1 MENYSV
7 MDTVWILMSTV
18 LVFIMQAG
26 FMLLETGLTRKKNLA
41 NVAVEN
47 LMDFACGVI
56 AFLLVGFRLMYGKGS
71 VPYFPKTAYMAFT
84 MMFCATAATIVTG
97 AVVGRV
103 KFKAYLIFTVCVS
116 AIIYPIAGHWVWGQ
130 GWLSRLSI
138 GEFTGFTDFAGGAV
152 VHTVGGAAALVA
164 SMMVGPRIGKFH
176 NGKSNVIAGHD
187 IKAATL
193 GTFILWIG
201 WLGFNTG
208 SVLSIEN
215 NIEEAATI
223 FLNTNISAVFAAVSA
238 MVFSWIRFNK
248 PDVTMILSGTLGG
261 LVAITAGCSEVSQM
275 GAMIIGIVAGVL
287 TVVMIEVID
296 SRFKVDDPVGAVVV
310 HGICGIFGTIAV
322 GLFAKNG
329 GLFTT
334 GHLERLGIQL
344 IGILAIVVWTSIV
357 SGIILFIIKKTVGLR
372 VSADAEIKGLD
383 WSEHGI
389 PYDNVD
395 LAEINDYVPK
405 IEELVDVENAVPVE
419 SFAEPEVDQSKAAI
433 TKLEIVARP
442 EKFSALKEALN
453 EIGVTGMTV
462 TNVMGCGIQKGS
474 TEFYRGVSSEVYLRP
489 KIQIN
494 IVVTKVPVERVV
506 EAVRQTL
513 YTGHIGDGKIF
524 IYTVKNV
531 IKIRTDERG
540 YSALQGADD

>member
-1 MENYSV
+1 
-7 MDTVWILMSTV
+7 
-18 LVFIMQAG
+18 
-26 FMLLETGLTRKKNLA
+26 
-41 NVAVEN
+41 
-47 LMDFACGVI
+47 
-56 AFLLVGFRLMYGKGS
+56 
-71 VPYFPKTAYMAFT
+71 MA
-84 MMFCATAATIVTG
+84 
-97 AVVGRV
+97 
-103 KFKAYLIFTVCVS
+103 
-116 AIIYPIAGHWVWGQ
+116 
-130 GWLSRLSI
+130 
-138 GEFTGFTDFAGGAV
+138 
-152 VHTVGGAAALVA
+152 
-164 SMMVGPRIGKFH
+164 
-176 NGKSNVIAGHD
+176 
-187 IKAATL
+187 
-193 GTFILWIG
+193 
-201 WLGFNTG
+201 
-208 SVLSIEN
+208 
-215 NIEEAATI
+215 
-223 FLNTNISAVFAAVSA
+223 
-238 MVFSWIRFNK
+238 FSWIRFNK

-261 LVAITAGCSEVSQM
+261 LVAITAGCSEVSQI
-275 GAMIIGIVAGVL
+275 GAMIIGIAAGVL

-296 SRFKVDDPVGAVVV
+296 SRFKVDDPVGAVAV
-310 HGICGIFGTIAV
+310 HCICGIFGTAAV

-344 IGILAIVVWTSIV
+344 IGIFAIVVWTSVIA
-357 SGIILFIIKKTVGLR
+357 GIILFIIKKTVGLR

-494 IVVTKVPVERVV
+494 IVVTKVPVEKVV
-506 EAVRQTL
+506 ETVRQTL